1 VSGSSGSER
10 EPIKLFNDMSISW
23 IVIALILGFLVIFQI
38 AKASEYVSIL
48 RGEEKTRKE
57 NNRINAFLLLAFLVV
72 GMFGVWYCNER
83 LKGKIL
89 GEAASNHGERI
100 DSMLWIT
107 LWITGI
113 VFVITQVL
121 LFWFSYKYQEKEG
134 RKAFFY
140 PHNNKLEL
148 IWTVIPAITLTIL
161 VGFGLYYWF
170 QITGEAPKDSQVVEV
185 WGKQFNWEFRYPGKD
200 GEFGKRYYKD
210 IDETKG
216 NPLGQN
222 WNDPANHDD
231 VYVTGDVH
239 VVVGKPVK
247 FIINAKDVIHD
258 VGLVHFRMK
267 MDAVPGIPTTMWF
280 TPKYTT
286 RQMREK
292 YGPDFN
298 YEISCDQMCGKGHFS
313 MRGTVI
319 VETQEE
325 FNAWM
330 ATKKSQYAV
339 ANAPAAQDPAQTPGA
354 LQTTPAGSTDSVT
367 GKPVALL
374 NK

>member
-1 VSGSSGSER
+1 
-10 EPIKLFNDMSISW
+10 MSISW
-23 IVIALILGFLVIFQI
+23 IVIALLLGFVIVFQI

-57 NNRINAFLLLAFLVV
+57 NNRINAFLLLAFLIA
-72 GMFGVWYCNER
+72 GLIGVWYCNER

-107 LWITGI
+107 LAITGI

-121 LFWFSYKYQEKEG
+121 LFWFAYKYQEKEG
-134 RKAFFY
+134 RKAFYY

-148 IWTVIPAITLTIL
+148 IWTVIPAITLTVL

-170 QITGEAPKDSQVVEV
+170 QITGDAPKEAQVIEV
-185 WGKQFNWEFRYPGKD
+185 YGKQFNWEFRYPGKD
-200 GEFGKRYYKD
+200 GQFGKRYFK
-210 IDETKG
+210 EVNEATG
-216 NPLGQN
+216 NPLGQI
-222 WNDPANHDD
+222 WTDPANHDD
-231 VYVTGDVH
+231 VYTTGEVH
-239 VVVGKPVK
+239 IVVNKPVK

-258 VGLVHFRMK
+258 FGLVHFRMK

-280 TPKYTT
+280 IPKFTT
-286 RQMREK
+286 RQMRDK

-313 MRGTVI
+313 MRGTVV

-325 FNAWM
+325 YNAWI
-330 ATKKSQYAV
+330 ATKQPQYA
-339 ANAPAAQDPAQTPGA
+339 AFLDAAKPAGPAADSSSKGKVDSAAAPKQTA
-354 LQTTPAGSTDSVT
+354 M
-367 GKPVALL
+367 L
-374 NK
+374 NR